1 MSESQD
7 LVVSSKELVLDAKR
21 PVVVNSDVQSW
32 LQKTGTGE
40 AVFSSVVGS
49 SDWHKPDEL
58 HSFLTLASGT
68 LALPV
73 FIASAGWGMIA
84 PGEAFLGTIAIL
96 LLGAPAVGGATYGTL
111 RWLVNG
117 KFLARKKLASQV
129 HQVNK
134 KGLDLWLK
142 SRYQITV
149 EDKTLDAL
157 ATAVDKGVT
166 YDHEAGV
173 YIPNRFKDLEGNEWY
188 FKKETGTIG
197 WFVAPVES
205 RNLHS
210 ESPQRQVRKPA
221 AITPPEKA
229 ALLFSDEVKTLLSK
243 IELRMSILS
252 KCNLNVE
259 SQYEL
264 EQVSRDTQ
272 QALASFQRLN
282 DLNDDEQPSD
292 TVLVEVLQV
301 LNSQLKA
308 TLAVETDDAHNELI
322 IQREYLLDKARR
334 SGTSKTDL
342 TLEP

>member
-117 KFLARKKLASQV
+117 KFLARKKLALQV

-173 YIPNRFKDLEGNEWY
+173 YIPNRFKDVEGNEWY

-221 AITPPEKA
+221 AIIPSEKV
-229 ALLFSDEVKTLLSK
+229 ALVFSDEVKTLLSK

-282 DLNDDEQPSD
+282 DLNDDERPSD
-292 TVLVEVLQV
+292 AVLIEVLQV

-342 TLEP
+342 TLET